1 MWPEYDEHIDLIAI
15 KSSIILFR
23 LKITMPIPSLFSG
36 IATWGLYL
44 PGMLFWGPYFSASE
58 GGMVNKAT
66 CGNKLFLRL
75 QVTIKQ

>member
-1 MWPEYDEHIDLIAI
+1 
-15 KSSIILFR
+15 
-23 LKITMPIPSLFSG
+23 MPIPSLFSG